1 MDASNRQ
8 TSGLNTGAGQVNNML
23 TRYAELGWQLVSGDM
38 GYDPARGKKTFNFH
52 SRSWRDDPVC
62 RPDSTGYALKTGEGS
77 GVMAIDLDDPTLP
90 HNQKLMDLCER
101 AGGIK
106 QTTRK
111 GVHYLF
117 RNDDRLR
124 TTTNEKLKLDIRNAN
139 ALLYVE
145 PSHYDVDGRTQFY
158 KVHNLPTNRNAVPVC
173 PDEVVD
179 YIQTLF
185 RPNLSTAEKKTIRD
199 TVKRENSG
207 MDKLRVDMSKAVED
221 VRTLL
226 QNIAVEHAENYA
238 DWIKVGLALHHEG
251 LNWELWDEFSRR
263 SPKYREGEPYYVW
276 QTLATRPTDE
286 PISIRTLYWW
296 LKSENEQV
304 FQTLINKDENEEY
317 LRMKLEFERNT
328 FVVGA
333 RIIRIQ
339 ENGRHTVLTNGDAMV
354 MFANQMF
361 RKWEDGKMVKQNFY
375 YWWLRDS
382 TRRQYERMDFIP
394 PPMDC
399 PDSVYNLYHG
409 FAAEGLPE
417 VDPAE
422 VEDLIRPILQHVNYL
437 TSGDPSY
444 FLAWF
449 ANLVQTPSRK
459 SETAI
464 VLRDESQLLKEG
476 GGTGKNLFL
485 EWFARFILGEDY
497 FAIVSNNSE
506 LFNPFNEH
514 LEHKL
519 LVFVEEAQAKAN
531 GKEIDQLKAMVT
543 RKMVTINRKGVPKY
557 EQYDFARYV
566 FASNNTNPISSQG
579 ASPSD
584 RRFAYY
590 DVDRSKRGDTDYFA
604 NLSKAMAD
612 PRVQRAFYDYLKT
625 CQTYETPIEFQNH
638 RPVTAAFLDIRRMN
652 ADPILRWVIHRV
664 ENDRAISGESSSLFA
679 DFQDW
684 MTQRH
689 EVRTEENRYS
699 LTRFVQYLT
708 KNCDLTRPPP
718 ESAERGLY
726 KSNTSHI
733 ELSTERLREELIRC
747 QYLRPTAAQVFAD
760 EPVVVD
766 PVAQKVGVRRRVVPA
781 MFLRP
786 EEVAT
791 VTVPTLDA

>member
-1 MDASNRQ
+1 
-8 TSGLNTGAGQVNNML
+8 ML
-23 TRYAELGWQLVSGDM
+23 TRYADLGWEIVSGDM
-38 GYDPARGKKTFNFH
+38 GWDPARGKKTFKFH
-52 SRSWRDDPVC
+52 SNSWRDDPVC
-62 RPDSTGYALKTGEGS
+62 RPDATGYALRTGEGS
-77 GVMAIDLDDPTLP
+77 GVMAIDLDDPSLP
-90 HNQKLMDLCER
+90 HNQRLMALCEA

-145 PSHYDVDGRTQFY
+145 PSHYEVDGRTQFY
-158 KVHNLPTNRNAVPVC
+158 KVQNLPTNANAIPVC

-185 RPNLSTAEKKTIRD
+185 RPTLTSEQKKTIRD
-199 TVKRENSG
+199 TTKRENSG
-207 MDKLRVDMSKAVED
+207 MDKLRVEVSRSEED
-221 VRTLL
+221 LRTLL
-226 QNIAVEHAENYA
+226 QSISVDHCENYA

-251 LNWELWDEFSRR
+251 LGWELWDEFSRR

-276 QTLATRPTDE
+276 QTFANRPTDE
-286 PISIRTLYWW
+286 PISLRTLYWW
-296 LKSENEQV
+296 LKAENESV
-304 FQTLINKDENEEY
+304 FRTLINKDENEEY
-317 LRMKLEFERNT
+317 LRMKEEFERNT

-333 RIIRIQ
+333 RILRVQ
-339 ENGRHTVLTNGDAMV
+339 ENGRHAILTNGDAMV

-375 YWWLRDS
+375 YWWLRDA

-394 PPMDC
+394 PPMEC
-399 PDSVYNLYHG
+399 PPTVYNLYDG
-409 FAAEGLPE
+409 FKAETLPPVPDEEVLGL
-417 VDPAE
+417 
-422 VEDLIRPILQHVNYL
+422 IQPILDHVAYL
-437 TSGDPSY
+437 TSGDTDY
-444 FLAWF
+444 YLKWF
-449 ANLVQTPSRK
+449 ANLIQTPSRK
-459 SETAI
+459 SETAL

-476 GGTGKNLFL
+476 GGTGKNMWL
-485 EWFARFILGEDY
+485 EWFAEFILGEKY
-497 FAIVSNNSE
+497 YGQVSNNNE

-543 RKMVTINRKGVPKY
+543 RKTQTINRKGVPKY
-557 EQYDFARYV
+557 EQMDFTRYV

-590 DVDRSKRGDTDYFA
+590 DVDRSMRGNTDYFA
-604 NLSKAMAD
+604 RLSKAMRD
-612 PRVQRAFYDYLKT
+612 PQVQRAFYQYLKT
-625 CQTYETPIEFQNH
+625 LPTYETPIQFQNA
-638 RPVTAAFLDIRRMN
+638 RPVTSAFLDIRRMN

-664 ENDRAISGESSSLFA
+664 EGDRPIVGESSTLFA

-708 KNCDLTRPPP
+708 KNCDLTRVP
-718 ESAERGLY
+718 EGSTERGLY

-733 ELSTERLREELIRC
+733 ELSSDRLREELIRC
-747 QYLRPTAAQVFAD
+747 QYLRPTAAQVFAEGD
-760 EPVVVD
+760 LVPV
-766 PVAQKVGVRRRVVPA
+766 PTPAETKTGRRRVLAPI
-781 MFLRP
+781 FRET

-791 VTVPTLDA
+791 VTVPVMPQ